1 MRTFIPLLT
10 ALVALNVS
18 AGPPNLPD
26 TLDSDNGLYRLRYD
40 DNIYSVHYMP
50 PALIQS
56 NADALDRIGVESQGY
71 PLGYHDGYVDLGF
84 LAPYFSTSPGDVPF
98 WACGNPANAADD
110 CDNGLAN
117 PSAIT
122 MPSDFFRNRSA
133 SCNRM
138 ILGHELFHHV
148 EYAYINAGAGSV
160 NGCGGTFG
168 KTVCEGMA
176 RAMQDKIYF
185 DLDLNPGA
193 SCAAPFLG
201 EADSYLDNPDRAL
214 WTASYGAALFW
225 TYLMEQYGTFNEEPY
240 RGADFIRDLTE
251 RRKVDRA

>member
-84 LAPYFSTSPGDVPF
+84 LAPTSAP
-98 WACGNPANAADD
+98 
-110 CDNGLAN
+110 
-117 PSAIT
+117 
-122 MPSDFFRNRSA
+122 
-133 SCNRM
+133 
-138 ILGHELFHHV
+138 
-148 EYAYINAGAGSV
+148 
-160 NGCGGTFG
+160 
-168 KTVCEGMA
+168 A
-176 RAMQDKIYF
+176 RAMCRSG
-185 DLDLNPGA
+185 L
-193 SCAAPFLG
+193 AAIRRTPPTT
-201 EADSYLDNPDRAL
+201 AT
-214 WTASYGAALFW
+214 TAS
-225 TYLMEQYGTFNEEPY
+225 P
-240 RGADFIRDLTE
+240 IR
-251 RRKVDRA
+251 RRSPCRPTSSETARPRAIA